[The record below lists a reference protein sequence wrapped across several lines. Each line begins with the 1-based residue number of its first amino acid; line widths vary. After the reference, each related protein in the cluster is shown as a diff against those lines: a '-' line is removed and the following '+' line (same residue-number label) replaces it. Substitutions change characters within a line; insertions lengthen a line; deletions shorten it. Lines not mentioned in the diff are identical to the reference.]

1 MGELLKNLTNTA
13 KYLSVIRMSKKWLFL
28 ALKILVS
35 VFLVWFLT
43 KEINFSNA
51 VRRVAEVKQIW
62 LLSSLGIM
70 WVQICVGGLRWRSV
84 LFAMGSRFSIL
95 NALQIFYVGAFF
107 SQALPSAVGGDPV
120 RMYMSH
126 RLGLSIRE
134 SVNGVLL
141 ERVVTVLS
149 LILVVVTTQ
158 LWFVPQID
166 HPSIGLIKPT
176 IIIISIG
183 AFVGIVVL
191 LNFDRLPEALMRWR
205 AVRGLGNLGIDG
217 RKVFLSKHNL
227 PRVLFWGILTHVNIS
242 TSVFLLAMGLE
253 LDVSLVDCIA
263 LMPLVLMIMTIPISI
278 GGWGV
283 RETAMVAFFGLAGVP
298 NESALVLSV
307 LMGLVG
313 IIAMLPGGLVWLLG
327 REDSDRKTY

>member
-1 MGELLKNLTNTA
+1 ML
-13 KYLSVIRMSKKWLFL
+13 KKWLFL
-28 ALKILVS
+28 ALKLLVS

-43 KEINFSNA
+43 KEINFSQA
-51 VRRVAEVKQIW
+51 VRRVAEVNPLW
-62 LLSSLGIM
+62 LLSSLCIM
-70 WVQICVGGLRWRSV
+70 LFQICVGGLRWRSV
-84 LFAMGSRFSIL
+84 LFSMGSQFSIP
-95 NALQIFYVGAFF
+95 NAIKIFCMGAFF

-120 RMYMSH
+120 RMYMSY

-158 LWFVPQID
+158 LWFVPQVG
-166 HPSIGLIKPT
+166 HPSIVLIVPT

-183 AFVGIVVL
+183 AIVGIAVL

-217 RKVFLSKHNL
+217 RKVFLSKHHL
-227 PRVLFWGILTHVNIS
+227 PRVLFWGVLTHINIS
-242 TSVFLLAMGLE
+242 ISVFLLAMGLE

-307 LMGLVG
+307 LVGLIG
-313 IIAMLPGGLVWLLG
+313 IVSTLPGGLLWLLG
-327 REDSDRKTY
+327 RENDDRKAYQDIKQNSGIKENL